1 MRPIRFCFL
10 FYICCSIM
18 WFLASQIFFEI
29 LIVTTEYYTS
39 NEYYYADALC
49 SITDSLTPSISVR
62 AIDQSKLFRGG
73 IESAQKKIIS
83 LWDGVFNPICRID
96 GLLSFPP
103 FVFHMMSMLLLKMIP
118 IFYVIIHPFFRSYIQ
133 HTNRKTDVASSAVF
147 TCILVNPLYCPY
159 GTLNSNESIIH

>member
-29 LIVTTEYYTS
+29 LIVTTEYNIIRVT
-39 NEYYYADALC
+39 
-49 SITDSLTPSISVR
+49 SITMQMHYAHSLTPSISVR

-147 TCILVNPLYCPY
+147 TCILVNPLYCPC

>member
-29 LIVTTEYYTS
+29 LIVTTEYNIIRVT
-39 NEYYYADALC
+39 
-49 SITDSLTPSISVR
+49 SITMQMHYAHSLTPSISVR

-83 LWDGVFNPICRID
+83 LWDEVFNPICRID

>member
-29 LIVTTEYYTS
+29 LIVTTEYNIIRVT
-39 NEYYYADALC
+39 
-49 SITDSLTPSISVR
+49 SITMQMHYAHSLTPSISVR